1 MIYVLG
7 QATQRNGSSPVWTLS
22 GICSSANRTDTGT
35 YTITVDFTSLP
46 SNIDKN
52 KLVILISAE
61 RAFTGSERFTIDWIS
76 DTTFRVRNYGGSFST
91 TLGDCYLTV
100 TILAN
105 IDN

>member
-7 QATQRNGSSPVWTLS
+7 QATQTNGSSPVWTLS

-35 YTITVDFTSLP
+35 YTVTVNFTNLPNIT
-46 SNIDKN
+46 KN

-61 RAFTGSERFTIDWIS
+61 AANVGRERYVIDWIS
-76 DTTFRVRNYGGSFST
+76 DTTFRVRNYERYSNT
-91 TLGDCYLTV
+91 TLNDCIMTI

-105 IDN
+105 IDR